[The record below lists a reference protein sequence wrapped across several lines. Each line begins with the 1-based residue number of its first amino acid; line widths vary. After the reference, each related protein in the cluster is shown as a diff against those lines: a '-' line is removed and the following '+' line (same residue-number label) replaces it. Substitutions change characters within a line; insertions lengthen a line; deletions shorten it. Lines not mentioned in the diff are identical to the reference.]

1 MRYVLGFVCMLA
13 LALVGCSDT
22 TGTAGSGGMAGNGRT
37 DPVYEVSVQPVEEQ
51 FVKTVTLE
59 CTTEAGATEDCDLQI
74 PVNHLV
80 AMFDSEL
87 SFEEARQS
95 ADGAVD
101 ALVAAGITASRVGQV
116 PVINLFQFEIENEA
130 SDPDQALARLR
141 EAQAVIEATEG
152 IENVTFNFL
161 GHVRHS
167 PIEPTADDNANF
179 GNGKRMGLAATDY
192 FQAVPVFDQL
202 FGPGEL
208 SEVVVGVLDTGIF
221 LSSDE
226 FDNVTVTAV
235 FDPVSDFSPRIHGTN
250 MAALIAAD
258 SGDGQINGVASRILG
273 NRLSLVVG
281 QVGAIEVQGRF
292 EAAHAHSMANL
303 ALMLAHRPDVVNMS
317 FGFAEEL
324 GDGEVFLSDFA
335 EAREQWET
343 ILRTN
348 SEVLFV
354 AASMNHPIRLT
365 YTNDCPAGIDLPN
378 VITVGG
384 VDSQDLYNRA
394 AHSAFGEPVNLAGP
408 STRVALL
415 AFPEATVRE
424 DFGNSYAAAYITSM
438 AAVMKSIN
446 PRATAAEIKAFL
458 TDPENG
464 WPASPTVGGTRPSL
478 LRTVGA
484 FAIYQQVGGATE
496 LLDTLAPAD
505 QQPDPIGL
513 IMNRFASQSVTNLS
527 INGPTSSAQTLTG
540 DDTDWLSGP
549 ESGINNAG
557 AFVEGLTQFLADT
570 GGYTV
575 NFWSESP
582 FGLNTPDNAAIIR
595 LSRGPMLSP
604 QYVGFDETGTVV
616 YTGCE
621 LTTRSLPLNWD
632 ILGHGADDG
641 IHARTFVQ
649 VEGLFSA
656 TVIGTDI
663 STNPPLTDSYVVEG
677 TFNTAFELLEASSA
691 ARTAL
696 EQSCVG
702 GYQYSP

>member
-1 MRYVLGFVCMLA
+1 MRYFVGFVFAVVLA
-13 LALVGCSDT
+13 I
-22 TGTAGSGGMAGNGRT
+22 GGFAACGGGNEDAGNGGA

-59 CTTEAGATEDCDLQI
+59 CTTQTGATEDCDWQI

-80 AMFDSEL
+80 AMFDGEL

-141 EAQAVIEATEG
+141 EAQTVIEASEG
-152 IENVTFNFL
+152 IENVAFNFL
-161 GHVRHS
+161 GHVRHA

-179 GNGKRMGLAATDY
+179 GNEKRIGLAATDY
-192 FQAVPVFDQL
+192 FQAVPVFDEL

-221 LSSDE
+221 LTSDQ

-235 FDPVSDFSPRIHGTN
+235 FDPVDDFSPRIHGTN
-250 MAALIAAD
+250 IAALIAAD

-273 NRLSLVVG
+273 DRLSLVVG
-281 QVGAIEVQGRF
+281 KVGAIEVQGTF
-292 EAAHAHSMANL
+292 EAAHAQSMANL
-303 ALMLAHRPDVVNMS
+303 ALMLAHRPDVMNMS
-317 FGFAEEL
+317 FGFGEEL

-348 SEVLFV
+348 SDVLFV

-365 YTNDCPAGIDLPN
+365 YTNDFPAGIDLPN

-384 VDSQDLYNRA
+384 VDSQGLYNRA
-394 AHSAFGEPVNLAGP
+394 GHSAFGEPIDLAGP
-408 STRVALL
+408 STHVALL
-415 AFPEATVRE
+415 AFPEASVRE
-424 DFGNSYAAAYITSM
+424 DFGNSYATAYVTSM

-464 WPASPTVGGTRPSL
+464 WPAFPNVGGTRPSL

-527 INGPTSSAQTLTG
+527 INGPTSSTQTLTG

-549 ESGINNAG
+549 GSAFNNVG
-557 AFVEGLTQFLADT
+557 AFVEGLTQFVADA

-575 NFWSESP
+575 NFWSESR

-604 QYVGFDETGTVV
+604 EYVGIDETGGLV

-649 VEGLFSA
+649 VEGAFSA

-663 STNPPLTDSYVVEG
+663 STNPPITDVSYVVEG
-677 TFNTAFELLEASSA
+677 TFNTAFELLGASSA
-691 ARTAL
+691 VRTTL